1 MFKNK
6 LKINYQPKKDC
17 AHPLEHINILN
28 RKAFIYLTESLN
40 LEVSYYN
47 RHSILNFNKYL
58 RFLKDFFYF
67 NQVLIKNKKNLN
79 QI

>member
-1 MFKNK
+1 M
-6 LKINYQPKKDC
+6 NYQPKKDC

-28 RKAFIYLTESLN
+28 RKVFFHLKEGMN
-40 LEVSYYN
+40 LEISYYN
-47 RHSILNFNKYL
+47 RHSVFTYKKYL
-58 RFLKDFFYF
+58 KFLNDFFYF